1 MPACGPGWVLVPGTW
16 MTSGTLS
23 TILREVLVLQGIPRE
38 EVETYASH
46 SMETTFLSWAGKS
59 GLFHREELVGQRLP
73 SWGPPCCSPVRPLN
87 GHKRDQG
94 IEKLAQAPAAQ
105 YCRIQLAQGSTV
117 TVTVT
122 VTL

>member
-59 GLFHREELVGQRLP
+59 GR
-73 SWGPPCCSPVRPLN
+73 RPF
-87 GHKRDQG
+87 
-94 IEKLAQAPAAQ
+94 QA
-105 YCRIQLAQGSTV
+105 RRHDDR
-117 TVTVT
+117 
-122 VTL
+122 TLQPR